1 VVGDSLAAALQKSL
15 THRKVISM
23 KELFSSF
30 FGLFR
35 STPEFTKST
44 VHKLDGRYWALDH
57 YSDGSERIRELS
69 PECQALVQA
78 NIGLLGKDGVAH
90 LVTDER
96 LRSEARLMCAEFDS
110 ALANIQKGTFKF

>member
-1 VVGDSLAAALQKSL
+1 VVVDSHGRRSSEISYS
-15 THRKVISM
+15 RKVISM

-57 YSDGSERIRELS
+57 YSDGSQRIRELS